1 MNTSNK
7 NLNVTVIG
15 IGEFGA
21 KITKQISLDD
31 NENIQ
36 TIIVDWRPAV
46 FTESCAEK
54 KIRIKKSG
62 GYFDEAVRIRGSVQN
77 LLAGMDVVFIV
88 ADMSEEIIRRYASV
102 IAHVSKEIDI
112 LTLGIAALPF
122 KTRNKRLYREAY
134 TALLGFRREI
144 AVAAFCRGRQYRCD
158 DDKYSNDDI
167 FDSIGNYGNI
177 GYCWEVEQYSGTRN
191 KVRTVSEN
199 ISDSNKINICDIAM
213 ASIRKILKMISADYI
228 NDDAPSIFNALKV
241 PGGLHISS
249 AHNSVNKCEYGC
261 AEQYLTTRVYILE
274 RKLTLSGIF
283 DTRLDSAK
291 SVLLHLTVPS
301 DIQNVELKYLC
312 EQILGRSGAEQ
323 FELSISVED
332 THEKMLR
339 AEVIATDVNTTDE
352 WNEYCEE

>member
-7 NLNVTVIG
+7 NLKVTVIG

-21 KITKQISLDD
+21 KITKQIALADH
-31 NENIQ
+31 ENIQ
-36 TIIVDWRPAV
+36 TVIVDWRPAV
-46 FTESCAEK
+46 LTESCAEK
-54 KIRIKKSG
+54 KVRVKKNG
-62 GYFDEAVRIRGSVQN
+62 GYFDEAIRIRDSVEKM
-77 LLAGMDVVFIV
+77 LVGMDVVFIV
-88 ADMSEEIIRRYASV
+88 ADMSEQIIRKYAS
-102 IAHVSKEIDI
+102 IMAHISKETDI

-122 KTRNKRLYREAY
+122 KTRNMHLYREAY
-134 TALLGFRREI
+134 NALLDFRREI
-144 AVAAFCRGRQYRCD
+144 AVAAFRRGTQYRCD
-158 DDKYSNDDI
+158 DDKYSNGDI
-167 FDSIGNYGNI
+167 FDSIGNYDEFE
-177 GYCWEVEQYSGTRN
+177 YCWEVERYGETRN

-199 ISDSNKINICDIAM
+199 ISDSNKINICDVAM

-228 NDDAPSIFNALKV
+228 NDDSSSIINALKV
-241 PGGLHISS
+241 PGGLHICS

-274 RKLTLSGIF
+274 RKLTLSGIL

-301 DIQNVELKYLC
+301 DVQNIELKYLC

-332 THEKMLR
+332 TPQKMLK

-352 WNEYCEE
+352 WAEYCEE